1 MRVRHQIP
9 LVTQHSEQDMSNA
22 SCLLQ
27 LAYASPVI
35 QLVKQIISLIPLT
48 FPEHSLST
56 FILI

>member
-27 LAYASPVI
+27 LAYASPVT

-48 FPEHSLST
+48 FPD
-56 FILI
+56 FRA